1 MLRLLKQLF
10 IEHILSGGVPY
21 IAFHPELGVPIGI
34 FNTKDEPN
42 YHSRVKS
49 IKKMGVKGNKLSYI
63 LASDMGIE
71 NPIPSY
77 AADDIEFDIV
87 GGGVGKISKAE
98 LEKLANDAGYTKSN
112 KSYSG
117 NDETMKMLGEINQQ
131 RKKNERL
138 TLQDIDNLKNSMAL
152 TTAKSKV
159 TGEILK
165 ILALEDTIT
174 SDISSTVGM
183 TNSQLREH
191 VDYLNRAANEAS
203 AYGLTAY
210 DLNETWT
217 DTVDL
222 VGRKLNIPEHVL
234 TRSALLGKT
243 LEGFD
248 AKSYMDAFDS
258 VGLSM
263 DSAIGATDD
272 TTTAIGRMI
281 KTSRDLGAVSSSFM
295 KNASENIKLMNKYG
309 FERGYEGLARMV
321 VKSDQLGLSMSDVSG
336 LAEKFLDPEGAI
348 DFAAKMQVIGGAAG
362 DLTDPFKL
370 MYMATNDLEGLQ
382 DAIIDTAAASA
393 KFNQET
399 GEFGFSP
406 EQRRQMR
413 DQAKELDISY
423 EDYSE
428 MAIKAARSAEALSQL
443 EFVGG
448 MTDEDKELVASMATI
463 GKDGAAKIQIPG
475 MDEMIDVANITDSQ
489 MERLKEGQLSDR
501 DVYDQQL
508 DAAEKSNQWL
518 AMIDT
523 AMRELV
529 AQGGDASD
537 LDAKSL
543 SRQMFSDM
551 DLKMTE
557 DQRETL
563 KSGDVEDRISVMKD
577 VAEDNANRMSQ
588 TMVEALKNIGVTIPS
603 LAVGGIAT
611 KPVIAQ
617 IAEAG
622 QSEAIIPLD
631 RLSEMLNTAAL
642 GGTGTGTGT
651 GGSSVLRV
659 EGVLNVKGDGS
670 ESAKLNIKK
679 LLESISSGDL
689 QKLNSLLQNATIG

>member
-10 IEHILSGGVPY
+10 IERILSGGVPY
-21 IAFHPELGVPIGI
+21 IAFHPELGVPVGI

-42 YHSRVKS
+42 RQSRIES
-49 IKKMGVKGNKLSYI
+49 IKKLGKYGNPTSSKLAK
-63 LASDMGIE
+63 LLGID
-71 NPIPSY
+71 NPIPSFVLD
-77 AADDIEFDIV
+77 ADEKKEVEEMMKKEYERGKADGSSKS
-87 GGGVGKISKAE
+87 GGFTGS
-98 LEKLANDAGYTKSN
+98 DATLKV
-112 KSYSG
+112 
-117 NDETMKMLGEINQQ
+117 LGEINQQ
-131 RKKNERL
+131 RKANERL
-138 TLQDIDNLKNSMAL
+138 TLDDIGNIKKSLSGLSNKQEKIAETLKL
-152 TTAKSKV
+152 F
-159 TGEILK
+159 
-165 ILALEDTIT
+165 ALEDTIT
-174 SDISSTVGM
+174 SDISSTIGM

-210 DLNETWT
+210 DLNEVWT
-217 DTVDL
+217 DTVEL

-393 KFNQET
+393 TFNQET

-448 MTDEDKELVASMATI
+448 MSEEDKELVASMATI
-463 GKDGAAKIQIPG
+463 GKDGAAKIKIPG
-475 MDEMIDVANITDSQ
+475 MDEMIDVANVTDQQ

-518 AMIDT
+518 ASIDT

-543 SRQMFSDM
+543 SRQIFSDM
-551 DLKMTE
+551 NMEVTDEQK
-557 DQRETL
+557 ETL
-563 KSGDVEDRISVMKD
+563 KTGNPAERLKVLSD
-577 VAEDNANRMSQ
+577 VAAKNASNLTASMTKALEDLGINLP
-588 TMVEALKNIGVTIPS
+588 TMAT
-603 LAVGGIAT
+603 GGIVD

-617 IAEAG
+617 IGEAG
-622 QSEAIIPLD
+622 PEAVIPLD
-631 RLSEMLNTAAL
+631 RLEEYAAKFV
-642 GGTGTGTGT
+642 GGNVGVGSSSS
-651 GGSSVLRV
+651 SSVLRV

-670 ESAKLNIKK
+670 ESAKLNIN
-679 LLESISSGDL
+679 EFINSISSGDL
-689 QKLNSLLQNATIG
+689 QKLNSLLQNAIS

>member
-42 YHSRVKS
+42 RQSRIES
-49 IKKMGVKGNKLSYI
+49 IKKIGKYGNPISSKLAK
-63 LASDMGIE
+63 LLGID
-71 NPIPSY
+71 NPIPSF
-77 AADDIEFDIV
+77 ALDADEKKEVEEMMKKEYERGKADGAGGKSGGFD
-87 GGGVGKISKAE
+87 GSDATLKI
-98 LEKLANDAGYTKSN
+98 
-112 KSYSG
+112 
-117 NDETMKMLGEINQQ
+117 LGEINQQ

-138 TLQDIDNLKNSMAL
+138 TLNDIGTMKANLLQIDKKHLAL
-152 TTAKSKV
+152 
-159 TGEILK
+159 GEILK
-165 ILALEDTIT
+165 LAALEDTIT
-174 SDISSTVGM
+174 SDVSATIGM

-222 VGRKLNIPEHVL
+222 VGRKLTIPEEVL

-243 LEGFD
+243 LEGYKPD
-248 AKSYMDAFDS
+248 AFIDAFDS

-263 DSAIGATDD
+263 DSAIGKTDD

-281 KTSRDLGAVSSSFM
+281 KTSRDLGAVTKSFM
-295 KNASENIKLMNKYG
+295 EGAADNIKLMNKYG

-321 VKSDQLGLSMSDVSG
+321 VKSDQLGLGMDKVSG

-382 DAIIDTAAASA
+382 DAIVKTAASSA
-393 KFNQET
+393 KFNEET

-413 DQAKELDISY
+413 DQASEMDISY
-423 EDYSE
+423 DEYAE
-428 MAIKAARSAEALSQL
+428 MAIKAARSSEALSQL

-448 MTDEDKELVASMATI
+448 MSEEDKELVSTMATI
-463 GKDGAAKIQIPG
+463 GKDGTAQIRIPG
-475 MDEMIDVANITDSQ
+475 MKEMVDVANITDQQ
-489 MERLKEGQLSDR
+489 MEKLKEGQLTDSEI
-501 DVYDQQL
+501 YDQQL

-529 AQGGDASD
+529 AQGGDATD

-551 DLKMTE
+551 NLTVTDEQK
-557 DQRETL
+557 ETL
-563 KSGDVEDRISVMKD
+563 KSGSMEDRMKVMQDITDKNSKKITD
-577 VAEDNANRMSQ
+577 
-588 TMVEALKNIGVTIPS
+588 TMKKSLENLGIKIPALAS
-603 LAVGGIAT
+603 GGIVNET
-611 KPVIAQ
+611 TIAQ
-617 IAEAG
+617 IGEAG
-622 QSEAIIPLD
+622 PEAVIPLD
-631 RLSEMLNTAAL
+631 RLKEIMSTIGGGDNTQSS
-642 GGTGTGTGT
+642 G
-651 GGSSVLRV
+651 GGSSVLRI
-659 EGVLNVKGDGS
+659 EGELNVKGDGS
-670 ESAKLNIKK
+670 ESAKLNVKN

>member
-10 IEHILSGGVPY
+10 IERILSGGVPY

-77 AADDIEFDIV
+77 ADIEFDIV
-87 GGGVGKISKAE
+87 GGGTGKISESE
-98 LEKLANDAGYTKSN
+98 LTRLANEAGYTKKNTPYTGS
-112 KSYSG
+112 
-117 NDETMKMLGEINQQ
+117 DDTMKMLGEINQQ

-138 TLQDIDNLKNSMAL
+138 TLQDISNLKEAMDL
-152 TTAKSKV
+152 TTQKHV
-159 TGEILK
+159 VVGEILK
-165 ILALEDTIT
+165 LVALEDTIT
-174 SDISSTVGM
+174 SDVSSTIGM

-321 VKSDQLGLSMSDVSG
+321 VKSDQLGLKMSDVAG

-382 DAIIDTAAASA
+382 DAIVETAAASA
-393 KFNQET
+393 TFNQET

-423 EDYSE
+423 EEYSE

-448 MTDEDKELVASMATI
+448 MSDEDKELVASMATI

-501 DVYDQQL
+501 DIYDQQL

-518 AMIDT
+518 ASIDT
-523 AMRELV
+523 AMREMV

-551 DLKMTE
+551 DLEMT
-557 DQRETL
+557 DAQRETL
-563 KSGDVEDRISVMKD
+563 KSGDIDERMTVMKD
-577 VAEDNANRMSQ
+577 VAEQNAANMSK
-588 TMVEALKNIGVTIPS
+588 TMVDALSNIGVEIPS
-603 LAVGGIAT
+603 LGDGGVAT

-622 QSEAIIPLD
+622 QNEGIVPLD
-631 RLSEMLNTAAL
+631 DFWAKLDAWNDAYKQG
-642 GGTGTGTGT
+642 GGTGS
-651 GGSSVLRV
+651 GGGVLRV
-659 EGVLNVKGDGS
+659 EGTLNVKGDGS
-670 ESAKLNIKK
+670 ESAKLNIN
-679 LLESISSGDL
+679 EFINSISSGDL
-689 QKLNSLLQNATIG
+689 QKLNSLLQNAIS

>member
-10 IEHILSGGVPY
+10 IERILSGGVPY

-77 AADDIEFDIV
+77 ADIEFDIV
-87 GGGVGKISKAE
+87 GGGKGKISESE
-98 LEKLANDAGYTKSN
+98 LTRLANEAGYTKKTKGYTGS
-112 KSYSG
+112 
-117 NDETMKMLGEINQQ
+117 DDTMKMLGEINQE

-138 TLQDIDNLKNSMAL
+138 TLQDISNLKESL
-152 TTAKSKV
+152 DVTTEKHV
-159 TGEILK
+159 VMGEILK
-165 ILALEDTIT
+165 LAALEDTIT
-174 SDISSTVGM
+174 ADISSTIGM

-210 DLNETWT
+210 DLNEVWT

-222 VGRKLNIPEHVL
+222 IGRKLNIPEHVL

-448 MTDEDKELVASMATI
+448 MSDEDKELVASMATI

-475 MDEMIDVANITDSQ
+475 MDEMIDVANITDQQ

-518 AMIDT
+518 AQIDT

-543 SRQMFSDM
+543 SRQIFSDM
-551 DLKMTE
+551 DMDVTE
-557 DQRETL
+557 AERETL
-563 KSGDVEDRISVMKD
+563 KNTKD
-577 VAEDNANRMSQ
+577 PLERMDLLDKIAKRNADKLSQ
-588 TMVEALKNIGVTIPS
+588 SIVDGLASIGVDVS
-603 LAVGGIAT
+603 LATGGIVNE
-611 KPVIAQ
+611 PVIAQ
-617 IAEAG
+617 VGEAG
-622 QSEAIIPLD
+622 PEAVIPLD
-631 RLSEMLNTAAL
+631 RLSEMLNSAAL
-642 GGTGTGTGT
+642 GSTGD
-651 GGSSVLRV
+651 GGSSSVLRV

-670 ESAKLNIKK
+670 ESAKLNIKNFI
-679 LLESISSGDL
+679 ESISSGDL
-689 QKLNSLLQNATIG
+689 QKLNSLLQNAIS

>member
-77 AADDIEFDIV
+77 SEIEFDIV
-87 GGGVGKISKAE
+87 GGGTGKISESE
-98 LEKLANDAGYTKSN
+98 LTRLANEAGYTKKNTPYTGS
-112 KSYSG
+112 
-117 NDETMKMLGEINQQ
+117 DDTMKMLGEINQQ

-138 TLQDIDNLKNSMAL
+138 TLQDISNLKEAMDL
-152 TTAKSKV
+152 TTQKHV
-159 TGEILK
+159 VVGEILK
-165 ILALEDTIT
+165 LVALEDTIT
-174 SDISSTVGM
+174 SDVSSTIGM

-321 VKSDQLGLSMSDVSG
+321 VKSDQLGLKMSDVAG

-382 DAIIDTAAASA
+382 DAIVETAAASA
-393 KFNQET
+393 TFNQET

-423 EDYSE
+423 EEYSE

-448 MTDEDKELVASMATI
+448 MSDEDKELVASMATI

-501 DVYDQQL
+501 DIYDQQL

-518 AMIDT
+518 ASIDT
-523 AMRELV
+523 AMREMV

-551 DLKMTE
+551 DLEMT
-557 DQRETL
+557 DAQRETL
-563 KSGDVEDRISVMKD
+563 KSGDIDERMTVMKD
-577 VAEDNANRMSQ
+577 VAEQNAANMSK
-588 TMVEALKNIGVTIPS
+588 TMVDALSNIGVEIPS
-603 LAVGGIAT
+603 LGDGGVAT

-622 QSEAIIPLD
+622 QNEGIVPLD
-631 RLSEMLNTAAL
+631 DFWAKLDAWNDAYKQG
-642 GGTGTGTGT
+642 GGTGS
-651 GGSSVLRV
+651 GGGVLRV
-659 EGVLNVKGDGS
+659 EGTLNVKGDGS
-670 ESAKLNIKK
+670 ESAKLNIN
-679 LLESISSGDL
+679 EFINSISSGDL
-689 QKLNSLLQNATIG
+689 QKLNSLLQNAIS

>member
-42 YHSRVKS
+42 YHSRVKA

-63 LASDMGIE
+63 LASNMGIE

-77 AADDIEFDIV
+77 APVEVTMDDGSTGTITD
-87 GGGVGKISKAE
+87 AE
-98 LEKLANDAGYTKSN
+98 LKKLANAAGYKQGTSTS
-112 KSYSG
+112 SYTG
-117 NDETMKMLGEINQQ
+117 GDATLKILGEINQQ
-131 RKKNERL
+131 RKANEKFALDDIGNIKAALLNL
-138 TLQDIDNLKNSMAL
+138 TDKKLLMAEVLKLA
-152 TTAKSKV
+152 
-159 TGEILK
+159 
-165 ILALEDTIT
+165 ALEDTIT
-174 SDISSTVGM
+174 SDVSKTIGM

-203 AYGLTAY
+203 QYGINAYQ
-210 DLNETWT
+210 LNEVWT
-217 DTVDL
+217 DTVD
-222 VGRKLNIPEHVL
+222 VIGRKLNIPEHVL

-243 LEGFD
+243 LEGFEP
-248 AKSYMDAFDS
+248 KKYMEAFDS

-281 KTSRDLGAVSSSFM
+281 KTSRDLGAVTGLFM

-423 EDYSE
+423 EEYSE

-475 MDEMIDVANITDSQ
+475 MDEMIDVANITDQQ

-518 AMIDT
+518 ASIDT
-523 AMRELV
+523 AMREIV

-543 SRQMFSDM
+543 SRQIFSNMNLDVS
-551 DLKMTE
+551 DTE
-557 DQRETL
+557 KE
-563 KSGDVEDRISVMKD
+563 IMKTGSAAERMEVLTK
-577 VAEDNANRMSQ
+577 VAKRNADNLTQ
-588 TMVEALKNIGVTIPS
+588 TVIDGLENIGIEMPAM
-603 LAVGGIAT
+603 AVGGIVEQ
-611 KPVIAQ
+611 PVIAQ
-617 IAEAG
+617 IGEAG
-622 QSEAIIPLD
+622 PEAVIPLD
-631 RLSEMLNTAAL
+631 RLNEIMSNL
-642 GGTGTGTGT
+642 GGDGNTQS
-651 GGSSVLRV
+651 GGGSSSSVLRV

-670 ESAKLNIKK
+670 ESAKLNIKNFID
-679 LLESISSGDL
+679 SISSGDL
-689 QKLNSLLQNATIG
+689 QKLNSLLQNAIS

>member
-1 MLRLLKQLF
+1 MTLDDIGNIKKS
-10 IEHILSGGVPY
+10 LSG
-21 IAFHPELGVPIGI
+21 
-34 FNTKDEPN
+34 
-42 YHSRVKS
+42 
-49 IKKMGVKGNKLSYI
+49 
-63 LASDMGIE
+63 
-71 NPIPSY
+71 
-77 AADDIEFDIV
+77 
-87 GGGVGKISKAE
+87 
-98 LEKLANDAGYTKSN
+98 LANKQEKVA
-112 KSYSG
+112 
-117 NDETMKMLGEINQQ
+117 ET
-131 RKKNERL
+131 
-138 TLQDIDNLKNSMAL
+138 LKL
-152 TTAKSKV
+152 F
-159 TGEILK
+159 
-165 ILALEDTIT
+165 ALEDTIT
-174 SDISSTVGM
+174 SDISSTIGM

-210 DLNETWT
+210 DLNEVWT
-217 DTVDL
+217 DTVEL

-393 KFNQET
+393 TFNQET

-448 MTDEDKELVASMATI
+448 MSEEDKELVASMATI
-463 GKDGAAKIQIPG
+463 GKDGAAKIKIPG
-475 MDEMIDVANITDSQ
+475 MDEMIDVANVTDQQ

-518 AMIDT
+518 ASIDT

-543 SRQMFSDM
+543 SRQIFSDM
-551 DLKMTE
+551 NMEVTDEQK
-557 DQRETL
+557 ETL
-563 KSGDVEDRISVMKD
+563 KTGNPAERLKVLSD
-577 VAEDNANRMSQ
+577 VAAKNASNLTASMTKALEDLGINLP
-588 TMVEALKNIGVTIPS
+588 TMAT
-603 LAVGGIAT
+603 GGIVD

-617 IAEAG
+617 IGEAG
-622 QSEAIIPLD
+622 PEAVIPLD
-631 RLSEMLNTAAL
+631 RLEEYAAKFV
-642 GGTGTGTGT
+642 GGNVGVGSSSSS
-651 GGSSVLRV
+651 SSVLRV

-670 ESAKLNIKK
+670 ESAKLNIN
-679 LLESISSGDL
+679 EFINSISSGDL
-689 QKLNSLLQNATIG
+689 QKLNSLLQNAIS

>member
-77 AADDIEFDIV
+77 ADIEFDIV
-87 GGGVGKISKAE
+87 GGGTGKISESE
-98 LEKLANDAGYTKSN
+98 LTRLANEAGYTKKNTPYTGS
-112 KSYSG
+112 
-117 NDETMKMLGEINQQ
+117 DDTMKMLGEINQQ

-138 TLQDIDNLKNSMAL
+138 TLQDISNLKEAMDL
-152 TTAKSKV
+152 TTQKHV
-159 TGEILK
+159 VVGEILK
-165 ILALEDTIT
+165 LVALEDTIT
-174 SDISSTVGM
+174 SDVSSTIGM

-321 VKSDQLGLSMSDVSG
+321 VKSDQLGLKMSDVAG

-382 DAIIDTAAASA
+382 DAIVETAAASA
-393 KFNQET
+393 TFNQET

-423 EDYSE
+423 EEYSE

-448 MTDEDKELVASMATI
+448 MSDEDKELVASMATI

-501 DVYDQQL
+501 DIYDQQL

-518 AMIDT
+518 ASIDT
-523 AMRELV
+523 AMREMV

-551 DLKMTE
+551 DLEMT
-557 DQRETL
+557 DAQRETL
-563 KSGDVEDRISVMKD
+563 KSGDIDERMTVMKD
-577 VAEDNANRMSQ
+577 VAEQNAANMSK
-588 TMVEALKNIGVTIPS
+588 TMVDALSNIGVEIPS
-603 LAVGGIAT
+603 LGDGGVAT

-622 QSEAIIPLD
+622 QNEGIVPLD
-631 RLSEMLNTAAL
+631 DFWAKLDAWNDAYKQG
-642 GGTGTGTGT
+642 GGTGS
-651 GGSSVLRV
+651 GGGVLRV
-659 EGVLNVKGDGS
+659 EGTLNVKGDGS
-670 ESAKLNIKK
+670 ESAKLNIN
-679 LLESISSGDL
+679 EFINSISSGDL
-689 QKLNSLLQNATIG
+689 QKLNSLLQNAIS

>member
-10 IEHILSGGVPY
+10 IERILSGGVPY

-42 YHSRVKS
+42 RQSRIES
-49 IKKMGVKGNKLSYI
+49 IKKLGKYGNPTSSKLAK
-63 LASDMGIE
+63 LLGIDT
-71 NPIPSY
+71 PIPSFVLDPDEKKEVEEMVKEAY
-77 AADDIEFDIV
+77 ERGKADGSAKS
-87 GGGVGKISKAE
+87 GGFSGKDAT
-98 LEKLANDAGYTKSN
+98 LKL
-112 KSYSG
+112 
-117 NDETMKMLGEINQQ
+117 LGEINEQ
-131 RKKNERL
+131 RKANERL
-138 TLQDIDNLKNSMAL
+138 TLDDIGNIKKSLSGLSTKQEKVGETLKL
-152 TTAKSKV
+152 F
-159 TGEILK
+159 
-165 ILALEDTIT
+165 ALEDTIT
-174 SDISSTVGM
+174 SDISSTIGM

-210 DLNETWT
+210 DLNEVWT
-217 DTVDL
+217 DTVEL

-321 VKSDQLGLSMSDVSG
+321 VKSDQLGISMSDVAG

-382 DAIIDTAAASA
+382 DAIVETAAASA
-393 KFNQET
+393 TFNEET

-413 DQAKELDISY
+413 DQASELGMSY

-428 MAIKAARSAEALSQL
+428 MAIKAARSAEALNQL

-463 GKDGAAKIQIPG
+463 GKDGAAKIKIPG
-475 MDEMIDVANITDSQ
+475 MEEMVDVANITDQQ
-489 MERLKEGQLSDR
+489 MERLKEGQLTDR
-501 DVYDQQL
+501 EVYDQQL

-518 AMIDT
+518 ASIDT
-523 AMRELV
+523 AMREMV

-537 LDAKSL
+537 IDAKSL
-543 SRQMFSDM
+543 SRQIFSDM
-551 DLKMTE
+551 NMEMTDE
-557 DQRETL
+557 QRTAM
-563 KSGDVEDRISVMKD
+563 KSGTMAERM
-577 VAEDNANRMSQ
+577 VALEEVASQNASKLSDA
-588 TMVEALKNIGVTIPS
+588 VIAGLKNIGVDVE
-603 LAVGGIAT
+603 LAEGGIVNE
-611 KPVIAQ
+611 PVIAQ
-617 IAEAG
+617 VGEAG
-622 QSEAIIPLD
+622 PEAVIPLD

-642 GGTGTGTGT
+642 GGDGT
-651 GGSSVLRV
+651 GGGTGSGGGVLRV
-659 EGVLNVKGDGS
+659 EGTLNVKGDGS
-670 ESAKLNIKK
+670 ESAELNIKQFIN
-679 LLESISSGDL
+679 SISSGDL
-689 QKLNSLLQNATIG
+689 QKLNSLLQNAIS